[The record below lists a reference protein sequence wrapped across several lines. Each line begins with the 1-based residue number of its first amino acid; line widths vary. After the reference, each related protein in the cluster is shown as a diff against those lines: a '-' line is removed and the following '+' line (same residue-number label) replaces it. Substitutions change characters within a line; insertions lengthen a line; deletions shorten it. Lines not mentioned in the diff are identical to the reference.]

1 MRKTSILKA
10 GTAPIALGLMLAA
23 VPAYAQD
30 QTESEEAAEE
40 PGQILVTGSR
50 IARPD
55 LESASPVAS
64 VTGET
69 ISLTGTLT
77 LEELINDLPQV
88 IPGNNRTSNNSG
100 GESFATLD
108 LRGLGPNRTLILVD
122 GERIAPSS
130 TTGAIDISQIPTAL
144 IKRVDVVTGG
154 ATAVYGSDAIAGVV
168 NFVLKDDFEGLELVA
183 QNEIS
188 QDGTGYNF
196 AVQGTFGG
204 NFDEGRGNIAVAV
217 QYYDRDAVGQGRYD
231 YSRTSGSLGLVNN
244 TLVVVDD
251 PSDLRGPDD
260 GVIFAGGSATNPF
273 GTVVNNANN
282 PFQNLSTNPNVG
294 PNFVGFDND
303 CNPATAGTNVNGGNL
318 SFDAAGNL
326 RPNST
331 GGLCAIS
338 VGNSSRYSFN
348 DQNFLLIPFDRLNIS
363 TIGSYEFSD
372 KTSAKLFVSYAKT
385 TSVVNLAPTPAAGGT
400 GFTVPFDS
408 PFIPADL
415 AAALATRPNPTAPF
429 AFNRRF
435 NETGPRVGTNE
446 SQQLQARVIV
456 NHELSKDWNVSA
468 VTSFG
473 RTDFDTYSVGNINSV
488 ATNQGLNGCRNSAG
502 VVNGVGILPGCVAVD
517 IFGFNT
523 LTPEQVTFLQTDTYD
538 FSEFEQ
544 VRAAVNLTG
553 TLFELPG
560 GPAGVAVGAEYRKD
574 TGLSVPDDAKQR
586 GEIIGFNASQPIA
599 GSINVKEVYGEIR
612 LPVLGGD
619 GFPDLLAFEAGA
631 RYSDYSSVGNLFN
644 YKFAVEFAPI
654 ELIRFRGTYNKA
666 ARAPSVFEL
675 FQNGDQGFPGYSDP
689 CNQINAARN
698 TAFCQAQFTANG
710 ANPSLVTGFAQNNQ
724 QVQAF
729 AFGNPGLSEEEAET
743 FTVGAVIAPSDFP
756 LGNFSL
762 TVDYYDITL
771 SNRIAAQGAQFFLNQ
786 CYNQQLTSACD
797 RVVRSAVDGQVI
809 SVNTTL
815 VNGDTDLKTSGIDVG
830 LNWSFPLFAGNLSIQ
845 ELLTWVDSYDVAG
858 TEFVDTADAGLGAIT
873 SEWASTLQVLYRQER
888 FSGQVRWVY
897 KSGGDQSGALF
908 GPDEDTGFIT
918 PRVPDLHVVDLSLR
932 YDISDKFSLT
942 GIINNVLDELPPQTA
957 VGTFEQSNTNV
968 SFYSPLILG
977 RTFTV
982 QATVTF

>member
-30 QTESEEAAEE
+30 QTESEEATEE

-100 GESFATLD
+100 GEAFATLD

-154 ATAVYGSDAIAGVV
+154 ATAVYGSDAIAGVI
-168 NFVLKDDFEGLELVA
+168 NFVLKDDYEGLELTA

-196 AVQGTFGG
+196 AVQGVFGG

-231 YSRTSGSLGLVNN
+231 YSRTSGALG
-244 TLVVVDD
+244 VVDGVLRVIDD
-251 PSDLRGPDD
+251 PADLGAS
-260 GVIFAGGSATNPF
+260 GSVIFAGGSGTNPF
-273 GTVVNNANN
+273 GTVVSNANN
-282 PFQNLSTNPNVG
+282 PFRNLSTTPGVG
-294 PNFVGFDND
+294 SNFVGFDND
-303 CNPATAGTNVNGGNL
+303 CNPATAGTTVNSGSL
-318 SFDAAGNL
+318 SFDANGNL
-326 RPNST
+326 RPSST
-331 GGLCAIS
+331 SGRCQIP
-338 VGNSSRYSFN
+338 VGNSSRYSFA

-372 KTSAKLFVSYAKT
+372 KTSAKLFLSYAKT

-400 GFTVPFDS
+400 GFTIPVDS
-408 PFIPADL
+408 PLIPADL

-435 NETGPRVGTNE
+435 GETGPRIGTNE
-446 SQQLQARVIV
+446 SQQLQARIIV

-488 ATNQGLNGCRNSAG
+488 AANQGLNGCRNSAG
-502 VVNGVGILPGCVAVD
+502 VVRGPGILPGCVSID
-517 IFGFNT
+517 IFGRDT
-523 LTPEQVTFLQTDTYD
+523 LTPAMVTFLQTDTYD

-560 GPAGVAVGAEYRKD
+560 GPAGIAVGAEYRKD
-574 TGLSVPDDAKQR
+574 TGLSVPDDAKKR

-644 YKFAVEFAPI
+644 YKFAVEFAPF

-689 CNQINAARN
+689 CNQINGARN

-710 ANPSLVTGFAQNNQ
+710 ANPSLVTGFAQNNS

-729 AFGNPGLSEEEAET
+729 AFGNPNLSEEQAET

-771 SNRIAAQGAQFFLNQ
+771 SDRIAAQGAQFFLNQ
-786 CYNQQLTSACD
+786 CYGQQILTACD
-797 RVVRSAVDGQVI
+797 RIVRSSTDGQVI

-815 VNGDTDLKTSGIDVG
+815 VNGDTDLKTSGIDLSV
-830 LNWSFPLFAGNLSIQ
+830 NWSFPLFAGNLSIQ
-845 ELLTWVDSYDVAG
+845 ELLTWVDSYNIAG
-858 TEFVDTADAGLGAIT
+858 TDFVDTADAGIGAIT

-897 KSGGDQSGALF
+897 KSGGDQSGNLF
-908 GPDEDTGFIT
+908 GDEAAAGFFT
-918 PRVPDLHVVDLSLR
+918 PRVPDLHTVDLSLR
-932 YDISDKFSLT
+932 YDVSDKFSLT
-942 GIINNVLDELPPQTA
+942 GIVNNVLGDRPEQTA
-957 VGTFEQSNTNV
+957 TGTFEQANTNV
-968 SFYSPLILG
+968 SFFSPLILG